1 MLPVESTPLRKG
13 SVELWGA
20 VACLDVDGAHKNV
33 VLFGETKVLQSSPG
47 EHPTSA
53 RRLPVF
59 NDIFI
64 VLIYVLYIYIQLY
77 FIFSMVP
84 YTTARRGQRTVGVA
98 LVRYG
103 RERRAVG
110 GSARRSAQMP
120 TLHGKRA
127 HRSAPP

>member
-20 VACLDVDGAHKNV
+20 VACLDVNGAHKNV

-98 LVRYG
+98 
-103 RERRAVG
+103 
-110 GSARRSAQMP
+110 SARALRE
-120 TLHGKRA
+120 G
-127 HRSAPP
+127 APRGGRVSPP